1 MIVRTLFLASAGLV
15 LLAGC
20 ARNEPIRSTGD
31 LTVVQTAALPAPSR
45 EDLVAPSRP
54 SYIGPL
60 DTLTIEVFN
69 VGDLSRD
76 VVVDSGGRVT
86 MPLVGTI
93 DANGMTAPEL
103 ASRIDAVLRGKYVR
117 DPQVT
122 VTIKGSVSQVVTVD
136 GAVDRPGAY
145 PVTNQ
150 STLLRTLALSG
161 GLTEFAKQDDVVILR
176 TVGQRRMAGLYNI
189 GQIRRGVY
197 DDPAIYPSDV
207 VVVGDSP
214 SRRLF
219 RDFIAVAPVL
229 AAPLIAVLQ

>member
-1 MIVRTLFLASAGLV
+1 MLRAFFLTISGLV
-15 LLAGC
+15 LLGGC
-20 ARNEPIRSTGD
+20 ARNEPIQSTAD
-31 LTVVQTAALPAPSR
+31 LTVVEMAVLPAPGR
-45 EDLVAPSRP
+45 EDLVAPDRP
-54 SYIGPL
+54 SFIGPL
-60 DTLTIEVFN
+60 DTINVEVFN
-69 VGDLSRD
+69 VTELTRD
-76 VVVDSGGRVT
+76 IVVDSGGRVT

-93 DANGMTAPEL
+93 DVNGMTAVEL
-103 ASRIDAVLRGKYVR
+103 ASRIDESLRGRYVR

-136 GAVDRPGAY
+136 GEIENPGTY

-161 GLTEFAKQDDVVILR
+161 GFTENAKLDDVVILR
-176 TVGQRRMAGLYNI
+176 TVGQQRMAGLYNVS
-189 GQIRRGVY
+189 QIRRGAYV
-197 DDPAIYPSDV
+197 DPPIYPNDV

-219 RDFIAVAPVL
+219 RDFIAVSPLL

>member
-1 MIVRTLFLASAGLV
+1 MIVRTFLLAYASVL

-20 ARNEPIRSTGD
+20 ARNEPIRSTAD
-31 LTVVQTAALPAPSR
+31 LTVVETTALPAPGR
-45 EDLVAPSRP
+45 EDLVAPDRP

-60 DTLTIEVFN
+60 DTISVEVFN
-69 VGDLSRD
+69 VADLSRD
-76 VVVDSGGRVT
+76 VVIDSGGRFT

-103 ASRIDAVLRGKYVR
+103 ARRIDAALRDKYVR

-122 VTIKGSVSQVVTVD
+122 VAIKGSVSQVVTVD
-136 GAVDRPGAY
+136 GSVDRPGSY

-150 STLLRTLALSG
+150 STLMRTLAQSG
-161 GLTEFAKQDDVVILR
+161 GLTEFAKLDDVVILR

-197 DDPAIYPSDV
+197 NDPAIYPNDV
-207 VVVGDSP
+207 VVVGDSS

-219 RDFIAVAPVL
+219 RDFIAVAPL
-229 AAPLIAVLQ
+229 LSAPLIAVLQ

>member
-1 MIVRTLFLASAGLV
+1 MLRAFFLTISGLV
-15 LLAGC
+15 LLGGC
-20 ARNEPIRSTGD
+20 ARQEPIQSTAD
-31 LTVVQTAALPAPSR
+31 LTVVEMAVLPAPGR
-45 EDLVAPSRP
+45 EDLVAPDRP
-54 SYIGPL
+54 SFIGPL
-60 DTLTIEVFN
+60 DTINVEVFN
-69 VGDLSRD
+69 VTELTRD
-76 VVVDSGGRVT
+76 IVVDSGGRVT

-93 DANGMTAPEL
+93 DVNGLTAVEL
-103 ASRIDAVLRGKYVR
+103 ASRIDESLRGRYVR

-136 GAVDRPGAY
+136 GEIENPGTY

-161 GLTEFAKQDDVVILR
+161 GFTENAKLDDVVILR
-176 TVGQRRMAGLYNI
+176 TVGQRRMAGLYNVS
-189 GQIRRGVY
+189 QIRRGAYV
-197 DDPAIYPSDV
+197 DPPIYPNDV

-219 RDFIAVAPVL
+219 RDFIAVSPLL